1 MVKIKSEDLKIMIPV
16 VSVFLIMLAVTIIY
30 PKYDDI
36 WNLLFWIGILYMGFK
51 TLSDSNAKSK
61 FLKEI
66 LNEIHISVKATFTLA
81 IIIGLFEVF
90 FGDHLLI
97 STALMVLAIIFD
109 IIFSR
114 KKDS

>member
-16 VSVFLIMLAVTIIY
+16 VAVFVIMLAVTIIY
-30 PKYDDI
+30 PKYEDI
-36 WNLLFWIGILYMGFK
+36 WNLLFWIGILYMSIK
-51 TLSDSNAKSK
+51 TLSDSNAKNKS
-61 FLKEI
+61 LKEI

-81 IIIGLFEVF
+81 IIIGLLEVF
-90 FGDHLLI
+90 FGNHLLI

-109 IIFSR
+109 IIFSE